1 MIYNMKKYYIPTS
14 SLNFNNIFSSES
26 ISPAGFYSQRKFG
39 YSSWTKIPENPLD
52 GAIVLYESLK
62 SFERPIADVEDHPM
76 LLEVYSDEVF
86 PILQEGVFY
95 CNHTIYLNPW
105 HTKVYFFTEQDKKV
119 TLSLSVHSLETKML
133 RLYKNGMNIIKSAE
147 KYPVL
152 SEYENIPVCY
162 DEIEKD
168 VQTNKIKG
176 LLYGYY
182 IGAALS
188 TSLDNVKQIHAL
200 LEIVDI
206 ISAVLSNPEKV
217 ATEHQRTQLANFLY
231 ESNKKHPLY
240 KALIP
245 IVEDPHKVN
254 ALIEVLS
261 QFNIGLPF
269 ETTASLLASLSYE
282 SVDNSITLNKIQLQL
297 DNLLKSN
304 KSLLSIDQ
312 AEIIC
317 AENELQK
324 IKNFEEKDTALFLLW
339 VNNVLRTG
347 KYNGKISPQKMDI
360 ATELTILS
368 RDEYFKDQWESAYEK
383 GYLNGLRRHLN
394 GEKFEYN
401 YDNGLLSSLAAVL
414 EKGDDWEQLLRFMQ
428 YKEMNDYRMAFAIYG
443 ILNGFANLTRDFTD
457 ILLDQDRNYVSDVY
471 KEFYGQLFDKTIETT
486 SPENSLDKQN
496 IKNIEETKL
505 AQKPF
510 FYECIIKKWLTY
522 PEKKRKIHNEAFMA
536 YLDICGSQNSP
547 ETFIEGLKKVRG
559 FQKQS
564 EAYKYVRDALK
575 EIIENNEVDFLG
587 TVQQSGPNHTDEL
600 SSVGDLKKMELP
612 RIPELPEMPKLGI
625 SILDDISWLN
635 LCERHLLSFS
645 AKRDFKYYAKWLVNE
660 YQNGKYAQEP
670 DKSNKRIIEHLN
682 NLLQKK
688 IREKKVK
695 LTEVEVMNI
704 INYLKI
710 NYAN

>member
-1 MIYNMKKYYIPTS
+1 MKTYYIPTS

-26 ISPAGFYSQRKFG
+26 ISPAGFYALRKYG
-39 YSSWTKIPENPLD
+39 YSRWTKIPENPLD
-52 GAIVLYESLK
+52 GAIVLYDSLK
-62 SFERPIADVEDHPM
+62 SFGRPVSDVEDHPM
-76 LLEVYSDEVF
+76 LLEIYTDEVF
-86 PILQEGVFY
+86 PILQDGVFY

-105 HTKVYFFTEQDKKV
+105 HTKIYFFTEQDKRV
-119 TLSLSVHSLETKML
+119 TFSLSEHSLETKML
-133 RLYKNGMNIIKSAE
+133 RLYKNGMNIIKSEE

-152 SEYENIPVCY
+152 SEYENIPICY

-168 VQTNKIKG
+168 IQTNKIKG

-240 KALIP
+240 KALMP
-245 IVEDPHKVN
+245 IVEEPHKVN

-269 ETTASLLASLSYE
+269 ETTASLLASLNYE
-282 SVDNSITLNKIQLQL
+282 SADNSITLNKIQSQL
-297 DNLLKSN
+297 DKLLKSN
-304 KSLLSIDQ
+304 KSLLSTDE

-428 YKEMNDYRMAFAIYG
+428 YKEMNDYRLAFSLYG

-457 ILLDQDRNYVSDVY
+457 ILLEQERNYVSTVY
-471 KEFYGQLFDKTIETT
+471 EEFYGQLFDKRIVKISQEASQVNNNTETVST
-486 SPENSLDKQN
+486 
-496 IKNIEETKL
+496 
-505 AQKPF
+505 QKPA
-510 FYECIIKKWLTY
+510 FYTCLVKKWLAY
-522 PEKKRKIHNEAFMA
+522 PEKKRKSHNDAFMA
-536 YLDICGSQNSP
+536 YLDTCDPMNSP
-547 ETFIEGLKKVRG
+547 EVFIEGLKKVKG
-559 FQKQS
+559 FKNQS

-575 EIIENNEVDFLG
+575 EIIENSEYDILG
-587 TVQQSGPNHTDEL
+587 TVQHHVPTHTQESRFVIDSKPL
-600 SSVGDLKKMELP
+600 ELP
-612 RIPELPEMPKLGI
+612 RIPKLPDMPKLEI
-625 SILDDISWLN
+625 SILEDISWLQQ
-635 LCERHLLSFS
+635 CESFLIS
-645 AKRDFKYYAKWLVNE
+645 KPAKRDFKYYADWLITE
-660 YQNGKYAQEP
+660 YQNGKHAQDS

-682 NLLQKK
+682 NLLQMK
-688 IREKKVK
+688 IRDKKVK
-695 LTEVEVMNI
+695 LTEAEVMKI

-710 NYAN
+710 RYAN

>member
-133 RLYKNGMNIIKSAE
+133 RLYKNRMTITKTEE

-168 VQTNKIKG
+168 VQINKIKG

-240 KALIP
+240 KALMP
-245 IVEDPHKVN
+245 IVEEPHKVN

-282 SVDNSITLNKIQLQL
+282 SVDNSITLNKIQSQL
-297 DNLLKSN
+297 DKLLKSN
-304 KSLLSIDQ
+304 KSLLSTDN

-324 IKNFEEKDTALFLLW
+324 IKNLEEKEQILFLLW

-428 YKEMNDYRMAFAIYG
+428 YKEMNDYRLAFSIYG

-457 ILLDQDRNYVSDVY
+457 ILLEQDNKYVADVY
-471 KEFYGQLFDKTIETT
+471 RYFYSQLF
-486 SPENSLDKQN
+486 N
-496 IKNIEETKL
+496 KL
-505 AQKPF
+505 L
-510 FYECIIKKWLTY
+510 EISSIKKNENEQEVQVKDIQSARPSFYNEILDGWEKYKDKKNNDKIFRHYLDSCGDVS
-522 PEKKRKIHNEAFMA
+522 KKRF
-536 YLDICGSQNSP
+536 L
-547 ETFIEGLKKVRG
+547 EGLKKEKGFSRG
-559 FQKQS
+559 K
-564 EAYKYVRDALK
+564 AYKWVESLLNKEESTTEQKELTFLWSRNDLLEDYYSWVEVGKKLIEDRKAKIQFEEDMFWLVDNYKEQYYDRKKEMYCQGRYCTRSKENVDVIKHVKEWIEARRDNPDK
-575 EIIENNEVDFLG
+575 NE
-587 TVQQSGPNHTDEL
+587 
-600 SSVGDLKKMELP
+600 KMNWL
-612 RIPELPEMPKLGI
+612 MPI
-625 SILDDISWLN
+625 
-635 LCERHLLSFS
+635 
-645 AKRDFKYYAKWLVNE
+645 YAKVPVDDFI
-660 YQNGKYAQEP
+660 KY
-670 DKSNKRIIEHLN
+670 
-682 NLLQKK
+682 LL
-688 IREKKVK
+688 
-695 LTEVEVMNI
+695 LT
-704 INYLKI
+704 
-710 NYAN
+710 YAK